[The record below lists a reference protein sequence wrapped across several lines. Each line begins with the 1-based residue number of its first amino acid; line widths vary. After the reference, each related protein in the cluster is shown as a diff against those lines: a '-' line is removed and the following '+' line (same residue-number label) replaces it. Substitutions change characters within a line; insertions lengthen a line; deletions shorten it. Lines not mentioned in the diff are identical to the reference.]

1 MELKEIAAVSGKQG
15 LFQILKPTRN
25 GVVLESLDEQKAKLV
40 ISSNTKIS
48 ILKDISM
55 YTTSGDGNMQLADIL
70 IKVKE
75 TFGTALPVS
84 AKSDEKE
91 LRDFFVKVVPDY
103 DAERVYGSD
112 IKKLVSWYGILA
124 KYSPEVLEPQKE
136 EAKAEV
142 EAASAESAKVA
153 DADKKKVEKKAAPK
167 QAAAVKTKVA
177 ASTSSKAAVK
187 KTSSKAK

>member
-136 EAKAEV
+136 EANAEL
-142 EAASAESAKVA
+142 EAASSESAKVA